1 MPSFSRVKLLH
12 VLLVIVNR
20 RDKILDTLKKVG
32 KVILWIFFWYYLIPY
47 YLLKKYAFKQVKHR
61 VFWSSLSSLVV
72 VFVLFCWWGS
82 TIPDDD
88 STQAETT
95 KPKIHYVV
103 KKVGRKE
110 LAQAKA
116 KEKVLNKEEKKEK
129 TEYEKLS
136 AALAAAKAKDK
147 KGKAAKIKAEKKVNE
162 EAKQQNNAVSKSH
175 TSTQTN
181 TSRSHHTTGA
191 AASNHG
197 DMNIAQTGK
206 IVGNH
211 NSKIYH
217 VPGQAGYRMNFANAV
232 YFNSEAEAKAAGYR
246 KSLR

>member
-1 MPSFSRVKLLH
+1 M
-12 VLLVIVNR
+12 
-20 RDKILDTLKKVG
+20 DTLKKVR

-88 STQAETT
+88 STQAGTA

-116 KEKVLNKEEKKEK
+116 KEKVLNKEEKKEEA
-129 TEYEKLS
+129 EYEKLS

-147 KGKAAKIKAEKKVNE
+147 KEKAAKIKAEKKVNE

-197 DMNIAQTGK
+197 DMDTAQTGK
-206 IVGNH
+206 IVGNR
-211 NSKIYH
+211 NFKIYH
-217 VPGQAGYRMNFANAV
+217 VPGQAGYRMNSANAV

>member
-20 RDKILDTLKKVG
+20 RDKILDTLKKVR

-129 TEYEKLS
+129 AEYEKLL

-147 KGKAAKIKAEKKVNE
+147 KEKSAKIKAEKKVNE

-197 DMNIAQTGK
+197 DIE
-206 IVGNH
+206 
-211 NSKIYH
+211 
-217 VPGQAGYRMNFANAV
+217 YRSNWQDCW
-232 YFNSEAEAKAAGYR
+232 
-246 KSLR
+246 